1 MPAICIPGNVGASNS
16 VERSGLTR
24 AGNSQAAVTGFVHVF
39 RGEMTINQDRDRVAE
54 FEQHVV
60 PYLDILLRVALA
72 LTRNYADAEDL
83 VQDTLLRAYRGIDRF
98 DGRYPRAWLLTIL
111 RRAHINRNRR
121 QRPVLVADQDAALRE
136 LAATSDG
143 SDDPERLV
151 VDNKFDGAVA
161 DAFYAL
167 PESFRQVVELVDI
180 SGLGY
185 QEAATVLSI
194 PIGTVMSRLH
204 RARIRMKKR
213 LFNDGY
219 TREGKR

>member
-1 MPAICIPGNVGASNS
+1 
-16 VERSGLTR
+16 
-24 AGNSQAAVTGFVHVF
+24 
-39 RGEMTINQDRDRVAE
+39 MTINQDRDRVAE
-54 FEQHVV
+54 FEQHVL

-83 VQDTLLRAYRGIDRF
+83 VQDTLLRAYRSIDRF

-121 QRPVLVADQDAALRE
+121 QRPTLVADQDAALRE

-185 QEAATVLSI
+185 QEAATVVSI

-204 RARIRMKKR
+204 RARIRMKKQ